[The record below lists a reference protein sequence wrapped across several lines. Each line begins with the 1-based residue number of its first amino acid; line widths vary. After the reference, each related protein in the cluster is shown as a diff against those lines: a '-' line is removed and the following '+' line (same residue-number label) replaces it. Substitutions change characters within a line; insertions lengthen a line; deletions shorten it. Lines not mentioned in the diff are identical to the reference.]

1 MKRLLQHGMVRVER
15 ASIKADLQ
23 QYLRKKQT
31 LISPEFSKVI
41 ADVSLF
47 TSAIGRDGLETAFA
61 QSAAYANVQPD
72 RPVIEVAEAIV
83 DHHLRFVREP
93 ERDIVRKSLFE
104 VYIHVAGPQYILE
117 PLNKTRFISSL
128 CRPGSSR
135 KFVTALF
142 SLHVFNL
149 ICMGFPDEL
158 RTRMPDGKSFELY
171 MSTVEAICCDT
182 VTAAV
187 KSQTAKVDEK
197 WAKAV
202 ARSIEAKLLHFPV
215 KPAKSR
221 HLRSS
226 LDPRNELREAS

>member
-1 MKRLLQHGMVRVER
+1 MKRLLPYEMVQVEQ

-23 QYLRKKQT
+23 QYLQKKHAF
-31 LISPEFSKVI
+31 ISPEFSQVI
-41 ADVSLF
+41 ADVNLF
-47 TSAIGRDGLETAFA
+47 TSAIQRYGLETALA
-61 QSAAYANVQPD
+61 QSASYANVQPD
-72 RPVIEVAEAIV
+72 RPVIEVVEAIV
-83 DHHLRFVREP
+83 DHHLRLVREP

-104 VYIHVAGPQYILE
+104 VYTHVAGPQYILE
-117 PLNKTRFISSL
+117 PLSKTRLVSSL

-135 KFVTALF
+135 KFVTMLF

-149 ICMGFPDEL
+149 ICIGFPDEL
-158 RTRMPDGKSFELY
+158 RTRMADVKSFELY
-171 MSTVEAICCDT
+171 MSIVEAICCDT

-215 KPAKSR
+215 KPTKSR

-226 LDPRNELREAS
+226 LDRRNDLREAS